1 MNNPFYSIV
10 IPVFNEEEN
19 LQILNTEIVSVM
31 DKLDKHYEIIYIDDG
46 SKDNSLE
53 VLKNLKKDFP
63 QIRIIIFEK
72 NSGQSAALDAGFRK
86 AKGEVIITMD
96 ADLQNDPNDIPL
108 LLEALK
114 DSDVAVGWRATRK
127 DSIKKKITSKLGNF
141 FRNTFLGEKI
151 HDTGCSLKAFRK
163 EAVARLK
170 LFKGMHRFLPALV
183 TIEGYKVVEV
193 KVNHRPR
200 IYGKTKY
207 GFFDRFFTA
216 TPDLFAVMWMKK
228 RVIPYRIKEEI

>member
-1 MNNPFYSIV
+1 MSIPFYSFV
-10 IPVFNEEEN
+10 VPVYNEEEN
-19 LQILNTEIVSVM
+19 VEILTKEIASVM
-31 DKLDKHYEIIYIDDG
+31 DKLDKPYEIIYIDDG

-53 VLKNLKKDFP
+53 VLKKLKKEYP
-63 QIRIIIFEK
+63 QIRIIVFEK

-108 LLEALK
+108 LLDALK
-114 DSDVAVGWRATRK
+114 SSDAAVGWRATRK
-127 DSIKKKITSKLGNF
+127 DSIKKKITSRLGNF
-141 FRNTFLGEKI
+141 FRNLFLGEKI
-151 HDTGCSLKAFRK
+151 HDTGCSLKAFKK
-163 EAVARLK
+163 ESIERLK

-183 TIEGYKVVEV
+183 AMEGYKVVEV

-200 IYGKTKY
+200 VYGKTKY
-207 GFFDRFFTA
+207 GFFDRFLTA